1 MEFLPVWSTLRSS
14 TLPADR
20 FSTHALP
27 PCIFFF
33 SFDVLILFSFHNKN
47 NCSESPSYDY
57 QARTPPI
64 TTKSDTLSRNI
75 LPSLSA
81 SSSIE
86 YQPDLKRR
94 SYSLEDYRVKIPS
107 MMDLTFLNS
116 IPPVKK
122 QRSSLPEQIL
132 PKQECK
138 ICPSNSEDKI
148 TLSSRAPFSLPPSK
162 EMPTKPG
169 LNSFAR
175 SNDPHADDPRIS
187 TTSTCTLFHKRVPPV
202 SIDSTKSLSYYGS
215 STRGQNRLTIR

>member
-20 FSTHALP
+20 LSIP
-27 PCIFFF
+27 PCVFFF
-33 SFDVLILFSFHNKN
+33 SFDVLILFSFRNKN
-47 NCSESPSYDY
+47 NCLESPSYDY
-57 QARTPPI
+57 QTRTPPI
-64 TTKSDTLSRNI
+64 TTKSDNLSRTI

-94 SYSLEDYRVKIPS
+94 SYSLEDYRVKIPL
-107 MMDLTFLNS
+107 MDLTCLNS

-148 TLSSRAPFSLPPSK
+148 TLSSRAPISLPHSK
-162 EMPTKPG
+162 GNTDK
-169 LNSFAR
+169 AR
-175 SNDPHADDPRIS
+175 SQFFCSQQR
-187 TTSTCTLFHKRVPPV
+187 
-202 SIDSTKSLSYYGS
+202 S
-215 STRGQNRLTIR
+215 SCR